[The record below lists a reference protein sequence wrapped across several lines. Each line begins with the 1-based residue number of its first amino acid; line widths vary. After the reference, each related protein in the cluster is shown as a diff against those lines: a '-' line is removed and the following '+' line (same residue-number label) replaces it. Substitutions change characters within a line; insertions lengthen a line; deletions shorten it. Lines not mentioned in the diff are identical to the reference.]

1 MFNNLC
7 LDLYIDNHTIKEEY
21 STLTTKNQ
29 QQKGGIL
36 VKPINADKKVKKT
49 QKALSLFGRNVGQML
64 FIGLGQLAQAL
75 KKSKGGIMSTVG
87 KLLADNKVFAAT
99 NRAGEIVYA
108 CRLPKVFK
116 YTSWELIEHLADSH
130 FNLVGKWLER
140 NFSEKQKIELN
151 IKKLEAHEKELE
163 MPGQF
168 IFYFIQC
175 FIDCGL
181 VKVDENKN
189 LSLVSKGASLS
200 ATSLR
205 KVAVARSLR
214 AVAHKRDDVLTE
226 TDPFRILQ
234 NLHARHEENAKLITI
249 PIEVEGSFRIH
260 HICEVRI
267 GHQDTDFAELE
278 ATVIGLEATLPA
290 NRPQVIVVSG
300 LIQGTFQ
307 HIQKNRRNTLVG
319 GLKSDGQQL
328 VIAKTLM
335 KRISALGVKVVLN
348 MSDDDKLW
356 CENTTV
362 FMMKALEAQGRA
374 SEKQEEDGAIPD
386 NKKKSAH
393 FMQVDRM
400 KGTKIWDTIY
410 DFVWRVSIEYQI
422 RVGFRP
428 RSADE
433 TSAITNGA
441 THMEESLLLMDAYH
455 RLINGEVLTADHAIL
470 EVDKIPL
477 PGKVFDD
484 FTVVDD
490 CKFDVLIKDK
500 ASGTERRLSIMEK
513 HFFRLTANSMVGD
526 PTSAA
531 RAITAQLNSM
541 KADKPDVVFIEHE
554 QQAFVF
560 ATNHTLVASLPGMQ
574 KMNIGRRS
582 QFANVQSDPSHRVM
596 TTRKDVFGGGTMPIT
611 FYPDGSFEVFM
622 ADRRLMEK
630 SAISEQRIK
639 IPFMVDWQNGSITAN
654 ADLQAIFM
662 DYTMHHLLPYHPTWI
677 FYGGDHVQGNNYPTH
692 CFESQRVG
700 LVSVDDQ
707 KIFVGSLIKC
717 SLAGASKKDIKE
729 HLKHV
734 GIVPGNHEWNSGYK
748 NLGVVHCD
756 YIKSAWELALVHC
769 GIYTPAVP
777 WLQSSPRVEIYDTAS
792 DNAGNNYRVWAGH
805 EEIGGYGFRVQHLIV
820 ERGTKGQ
827 GGPPVYALKSQLIGN
842 SESFKGVDL
851 LATGHWHSPQVLK
864 MGNVIGMVSGSLAG
878 TSGYEYLKALH
889 ATVGCSVISVGGGLP
904 PSILFLNAEA
914 LSRYEP
920 KGFYSRKNL
929 ASLGFKNDDGFDRLK
944 HGFIRIDGQPQ
955 SAIQKFLW
963 NIIDSMN
970 RNKGS
975 ILGS

>member
-1 MFNNLC
+1 
-7 LDLYIDNHTIKEEY
+7 
-21 STLTTKNQ
+21 
-29 QQKGGIL
+29 
-36 VKPINADKKVKKT
+36 
-49 QKALSLFGRNVGQML
+49 
-64 FIGLGQLAQAL
+64 
-75 KKSKGGIMSTVG
+75 MSTVG

-108 CRLPKVFK
+108 CRIPKVFK
-116 YTSWELIEHLADSH
+116 YTSWELIEHLSDLY
-130 FNLVGKWLER
+130 FNLVGKWLEQK
-140 NFSEKQKIELN
+140 FSNKEKLELDV
-151 IKKLEAHEKELE
+151 KKLEVFEKELE
-163 MPGQF
+163 MPAQF
-168 IFYFIQC
+168 VVYFIQC

-181 VKVDENKN
+181 VKVDQNQI
-189 LSLVSKGASLS
+189 LSLVSKGTNLS
-200 ATSLR
+200 ASSLR

-214 AVAHKRDDVLTE
+214 ATAHKLDEVSTE
-226 TDPFRILQ
+226 TDALKILK
-234 NLHARHEENAKLITI
+234 NLHTRHEQETKMVTV
-249 PIEVEGSFRIH
+249 PIEVDGSFRIH
-260 HICEVRI
+260 HICEIRI
-267 GHQDTDFAELE
+267 GHQDTDFEELE
-278 ATVIGLEATLPA
+278 ATVVGLEATSPV
-290 NRPQVIVVSG
+290 NRPQVIVISG

-307 HIQKNRRNTLVG
+307 HIQKARRNTLVG

-328 VIAKTLM
+328 ALAKTLM

-362 FMMKALEAQGRA
+362 FMIKALEAQDKA
-374 SEKQEEDGAIPD
+374 SDKGERNEAVSDS
-386 NKKKSAH
+386 KKKSAH

-410 DFVWRVSIEYQI
+410 NFVWRVALEYQI
-422 RVGFRP
+422 RIGR
-428 RSADE
+428 RLYSADE
-433 TSAITNGA
+433 ISGLTKGEV
-441 THMEESLLLMDAYH
+441 HMEESILLMDAYH
-455 RLINGEVLTADHAIL
+455 RLIGGEALTADHSIL

-500 ASGTERRLSIMEK
+500 AFGTERRLSIMEK

-541 KADKPDVVFIEHE
+541 KAEKPDVVFIEHE

-560 ATNHTLVASLPGMQ
+560 ATNHTIVASLPGMQ

-582 QFANVQSDPSHRVM
+582 QFANVQADPSHRVM

-622 ADRRLMEK
+622 VDRRLMDK
-630 SAISEQRIK
+630 ASISDQRIK
-639 IPFMVDWQNGSITAN
+639 VPFMVDWQNGSITAN
-654 ADLQAIFM
+654 ADLQAILM
-662 DYTMHHLLPYHPTWI
+662 DYTMHHLLPNYPTWV

-707 KIFVGSLIKC
+707 KVFVGSLIKC
-717 SLAGASKKDIKE
+717 ALAGASKEHIKQN
-729 HLKHV
+729 LKHV

-748 NLGVVHCD
+748 NLGVAHCD

-769 GIYTPAVP
+769 GIYTPTVP

-792 DNAGNNYRVWAGH
+792 DNAGNNYRVWAGQ
-805 EEIGGYGFRVQHLIV
+805 EEIGGYGFRVQHLVV

-827 GGPPVYALKSQLIGN
+827 GGPPIYALKSQLIGN

-864 MGNVIGMVSGSLAG
+864 MGNVTGMVSGSLAG

-904 PSILFLNAEA
+904 PSILFLNTEA

-920 KGFYSRKNL
+920 QGFYSKKHL
-929 ASLGFKNDDGFDRLK
+929 SSIGFKDDSGFDRLK